1 MKDKIRKRFFMEEE
15 EEDLDRGID
24 GQRKMKILK
33 RLEKIAEDNPNQL
46 LDQDV
51 NRGSRGLVEVDKV
64 FNVHYCDG
72 AIALWEILI
81 DVFGTVD
88 LREKHTMFGII
99 HPRLMTIE
107 IAPGVERQVPIS
119 ELAIPEFNDAHFQ
132 AGKDWESSG
141 SIKFRLNVVA
151 HKEYLNAI
159 KGLFVLVG
167 EYLKKNSIYRGKAIG
182 YALIQQWYRERAE
195 INFLDIAAA
204 NTNQVIFS
212 DFTQEQ
218 IEVNLWVPLSES
230 EFCRKQNIPLKR
242 SVLLHGGYGTG
253 KSLTALVTAKI
264 ATENGWTFIKCRAG
278 SNVLKALEFAKM
290 YEPAIIFVED
300 IDTEISKEEDCE
312 DCEGKSSKSHIKNF
326 LDDFDGIEAK
336 HHEIMA
342 VLTTNKVEEIHPGML
357 RPGRIDAVIEI
368 DEPDKK
374 AIERVLRLYGA
385 QEFGEDVDWKK
396 AIKSLKGLV
405 PAAIRE
411 VIERVKLYS
420 LRSGEGEK
428 IQISHFIDVAK
439 QVRKQMKL
447 IKKNDSSNKSK
458 DSLFD
463 KFVKKLVKEIRYY
476 D

>member
-1 MKDKIRKRFFMEEE
+1 MDNRKKRRLFMGEGEESA
-15 EEDLDRGID
+15 
-24 GQRKMKILK
+24 RKMSEPRRAKILE
-33 RLEKIAEDNPNQL
+33 RLEKIAKNSPNQL
-46 LDQDV
+46 LDQSV
-51 NRGSRGLVEVDKV
+51 AHGHRGLIEIDKV

-72 AIALWEILI
+72 AIALWETLF

-88 LREKHTMFGII
+88 LRERHTMFGTIY
-99 HPRLMTIE
+99 PRLITVE
-107 IAPGVERQVPIS
+107 IAPGVEKQVPIS

-151 HKEYLNAI
+151 QKEYLNAI

-182 YALIQQWYRERAE
+182 YALIQKWYREQAE
-195 INFLDIAAA
+195 INFLDIATLD
-204 NTNQVIFS
+204 TNQVIFP

-218 IEVNLWVPLSES
+218 IEVNLWAPLSES

-300 IDTEISKEEDCE
+300 IDTEISKEEDRE

-374 AIERVLRLYGA
+374 AIERVLRLYGK
-385 QEFGEDVDWKK
+385 QDFEEDFDWKK
-396 AIKSLKGLV
+396 AIKASKGLV

-411 VIERVKLYS
+411 VIERAKLYS

-428 IQISHFIDVAK
+428 IQISHFIDAVK
-439 QVRKQMKL
+439 QVRKQMEL
-447 IKKNDSSNKSK
+447 IKKNNSSNKSK
-458 DSLFD
+458 DNLFD